1 LAAASVF
8 NRKRELAGQSL
19 QTGFGSCDKV
29 ASKFDLAGV
38 VAIAGSETS
47 SDYAGRND
55 HSAFLV
61 TEYFVLKL
69 RALFVALQRD
79 RHSRSVSIEVSP
91 EMKSPPAPSMS
102 ACGEQRTTFA
112 RTEFFTKGTHLRRC
126 GLAIVMSN

>member
-61 TEYFVLKL
+61 MEYFVLKL
-69 RALFVALQRD
+69 RALFVALQRN
-79 RHSRSVSIEVSP
+79 RHSRSVSIEISLRPGDEVATSTINV
-91 EMKSPPAPSMS
+91 
-102 ACGEQRTTFA
+102 GLR
-112 RTEFFTKGTHLRRC
+112 GTADHIC
-126 GLAIVMSN
+126 SH